1 MGQKLEKLQKEL
13 EKMTYMKPTTS
24 KKTVLGERK
33 LKKLQKEL
41 EKITYEAEKAI
52 LNTKRK

>member
-1 MGQKLEKLQKEL
+1 
-13 EKMTYMKPTTS
+13 MTYMKPKSS

-41 EKITYEAEKAI
+41 EQMTYEAEKAN